1 MGGSLNA
8 CNWFGSRATPQCKK
22 SDSLPFLQSRV
33 VSIVTQYLTP
43 FVVTLTTTSW
53 GVLIFCMTT
62 NSCSPKTSLVLSFE
76 FKAYMLLM
84 PSSSSAR
91 SIFCASPCPPPP
103 PLTPCEPT
111 GEIIAKTATLL
122 LLLVTVFFTNRPA
135 REEEGRKLCL
145 P

>member
-8 CNWFGSRATPQCKK
+8 LRLVWIITRNSPVQNQKV
-22 SDSLPFLQSRV
+22 DLLPFLQSRV

-76 FKAYMLLM
+76 FKVCLIKRE

-91 SIFCASPCPPPP
+91 ESIFCEGVSLSSSSIGLLAS
-103 PLTPCEPT
+103 
-111 GEIIAKTATLL
+111 
-122 LLLVTVFFTNRPA
+122 RP
-135 REEEGRKLCL
+135 EKLSRRRRRCSCS
-145 P
+145 